1 MNNCPASRVP
11 AFDPA
16 VNDQPGWLPLLVQAL
31 LIGALVGLVVGLFRF
46 LNDHITAF
54 FVHSVGTPSWSEP
67 GLAWL
72 IFGALFLF
80 AVISILLL
88 KWEALIGGSGI
99 PQVELMIR
107 GELQMTW
114 WRVLITKF
122 LGALTSLA
130 GGLSL
135 GREGPCIMIGSSLGV
150 AIGRFWHDQRAAQ
163 ARRFLA
169 TGGGAGLAA
178 AFGAPL
184 AGFCFIFEEVRLPLK
199 RSLIISCLVA
209 CFTAVLVMQAVFA
222 FPLVFPFNV
231 KQLLPWSSWWL
242 VLFIG
247 IVMGLVGV
255 FYNRILL
262 ALTYW
267 ADRTTLLPFHLRVF
281 IPFFISG
288 LLLYFYPTV
297 LVGFGMGPIQL
308 EQLSMSFTA
317 LLWLFVIKLLFSV
330 TSYATGIAG
339 GLLMPILLIGAIA
352 GSSIVSGL
360 DAVGFVE
367 AGYAGILLAMTMA
380 GLFGASVRAPLTGA
394 FLMIEMTGSYTNA
407 VLIIATAYVASFVAN
422 QLGNPPVYD
431 SLRARIEKGMAQ
443 KKAAASKA
451 AAS

>member
-1 MNNCPASRVP
+1 MA
-11 AFDPA
+11 
-16 VNDQPGWLPLLVQAL
+16 
-31 LIGALVGLVVGLFRF
+31 
-46 LNDHITAF
+46 
-54 FVHSVGTPSWSEP
+54 TPR
-67 GLAWL
+67 L
-72 IFGALFLF
+72 
-80 AVISILLL
+80 
-88 KWEALIGGSGI
+88 
-99 PQVELMIR
+99 
-107 GELQMTW
+107 
-114 WRVLITKF
+114 
-122 LGALTSLA
+122 
-130 GGLSL
+130 
-135 GREGPCIMIGSSLGV
+135 

-178 AFGAPL
+178 AFGSPL

-297 LVGFGMGPIQL
+297 LVGFGVNAIDL
-308 EQLSMSFTA
+308 EHLALPLTA
-317 LLWLFVIKLLFSV
+317 LVFLLIIKLLFSV
-330 TSYATGIAG
+330 LSYSTGVAG

-352 GSSIVSGL
+352 GANIVSGL
-360 DAVGFVE
+360 ISLGWVE
-367 AGYAGILLAMTMA
+367 TAHTGLLMAMAMA
-380 GLFGASVRAPLTGA
+380 ALFGSSVRAPLTGA

-407 VLIIATAYVASFVAN
+407 VPIILAAYIASYVAN
-422 QLGNPPVYD
+422 KLGNEPVYD
-431 SLRARIEKGMAQ
+431 TLRERSRRQ
-443 KKAAASKA
+443 LLKKAATA
-451 AAS
+451 